1 MNRPTCALLLGAFLA
16 PAAAAAQ
23 NPPDS
28 IPTDSIRFLG
38 GITVS
43 VAKAGL
49 TSGGSSSVV
58 IDLDSLGSIPAPSM
72 EQVLRAM
79 PLMQIRQN
87 SRGEMQP
94 ALRGSEDRQ
103 IAILMDG
110 VPLTVGWDHRSD
122 MSIIPLT
129 AARNV
134 TLVRGLSSVLYGP
147 NTLGGVVEVDVA
159 RAQRR
164 IGSIDPLAVGL
175 SLDGTAGT
183 NVSIT
188 GGHLIDDSDH
198 QWVFRGGAG
207 FMDRPGSPLSGQ
219 AGSGTDIRT
228 QFLAGDDL
236 RLNSDARRV
245 DGFFTARYRADEG
258 VWGTLSAS
266 GYDAERGV
274 PPEAHQDDPRLWRY
288 PEQRRLVAAV
298 SGGTGQRETGSG
310 TGDIEASFGVDLG
323 STLIEEYETAAF
335 ESVAESEASDDVVL
349 TGRLLGEHTIGSRG
363 NVKASATY
371 ADVMHDEV
379 ITDVTPSS
387 YRQRLWSV
395 GAETEW
401 RLGADQVTT
410 LSLGAAYDGSDTPE
424 SGDKPAVARIAD
436 WAVRAGMSSLVA
448 DGFLVHGAVS
458 RRSRFPSL
466 RELYSGALGRFEPN
480 PNLRA
485 ETLLGSEAG
494 FTATNDQG
502 EVQLVGF
509 HHRLSDGIV
518 RTTVTGADMVN
529 RFQRVNQDQVLSTGA
544 ELLVVGQ
551 LGVATLNGD
560 LTIQSVKG
568 RDADGT
574 DVELE
579 YEPTV
584 VGKLGI
590 DFPIPADFRLGGEA
604 RYMGQQSCENPE
616 VGGLQP
622 LDASTSVDATLRRLF
637 SIRSGGAL
645 SRLDASA
652 SVRNVTDAA
661 VFDQCGLP
669 QPGRL
674 FQIQFRIW

>member
-1 MNRPTCALLLGAFLA
+1 MRPFAALLFGALFL
-16 PAAAAAQ
+16 PLSVAAQ

-28 IPTDSIRFLG
+28 IPADSIRFLG

-43 VAKAGL
+43 VAKPGM

-79 PLMQIRQN
+79 PLVQIRQN

-94 ALRGSEDRQ
+94 AMRGSEDRQ

-129 AARNV
+129 AARNI

-159 RAQRR
+159 RAQSR
-164 IGSIDPLAVGL
+164 IGSVDPLILGL
-175 SLDGTAGT
+175 SLDGTVGT
-183 NVSIT
+183 NMSVT

-198 QWVFRGGAG
+198 QWVFRAGAG
-207 FMDRPGSPLSGQ
+207 FMDRPGSPLSSHAETG
-219 AGSGTDIRT
+219 AGIRP
-228 QFLAGDDL
+228 QFLEGDDL
-236 RLNSDARRV
+236 RLNSDARRI

-258 VWGTLSAS
+258 VWGTVSAS

-288 PEQRRLVAAV
+288 PEQRRLIAAV
-298 SGGTGQRETGSG
+298 SGGTGQRETGAGSG
-310 TGDIEASFGVDLG
+310 DVEASFGVDLG
-323 STLIEEYETAAF
+323 STRIEEYATAAYQDVV
-335 ESVAESEASDDVVL
+335 ETEDSDDVVL
-349 TGRLLGEHTIGSRG
+349 TGRLLAEHTVGVRG
-363 NVKASATY
+363 NVKTSATW

-379 ITDVTPSS
+379 ITPGDASS

-395 GAETEW
+395 GVETEW
-401 RLGADQVTT
+401 RLGENRATT
-410 LSLGAAYDGSDTPE
+410 LSFGAAYDGSDTPE
-424 SGDKPAVARIAD
+424 SADKPPVDRIAD
-436 WAVRAGMSSLVA
+436 WAVRAGMTSLLA
-448 DGFLVHGAVS
+448 DGVLLHGAVS

-480 PNLRA
+480 PGLKA
-485 ETLLGSEAG
+485 ETLVGSEAG
-494 FTATNDQG
+494 FTVTSG
-502 EVQLVGF
+502 GSELQLVGF

-518 RTTVTGADMVN
+518 RRTVVGSDMVS

-544 ELLVVGQ
+544 EVLVVGQ
-551 LGVATLNGD
+551 LGVATINGD
-560 LTIQSVKG
+560 LTLQSVKG
-568 RDADGT
+568 VDADGA

-579 YEPTV
+579 YEPAV
-584 VGKLGI
+584 VGKFGV
-590 DFPIPADFRLGGEA
+590 DFPIPADFRVGGEA
-604 RYMGQQSCENPE
+604 RYMGRQACENPE

-622 LDASTSVDATLRRLF
+622 LPASTSIDATLRRLF
-637 SIRSGGAL
+637 TLGRGGAL

-652 SVRNVTDAA
+652 SVRNLTDAA

-674 FQIQFRIW
+674 LQIQFRVW